1 MGEHTVS
8 KEISL
13 GELQEFIAAFW
24 HYYDE
29 WNAEEIAARFAD
41 NIQYTGR
48 SDTGASPFEDML
60 RADLR
65 GRDETM
71 AWLTEHRNQSP
82 YPLRHNSTN
91 IFRTGRDGDVT
102 NARCYIFVT
111 VVSNL
116 VPVAASSGIVDFA
129 VIRGPVGLQFTSLDV
144 VLDTQESAILS
155 SLSAA
160 DGVARSPV
168 DRR

>member
-1 MGEHTVS
+1 MGN
-8 KEISL
+8 EISL

-24 HYYDE
+24 HHYDE
-29 WNAEEIAARFAD
+29 WNAGEIASRFAD
-41 NIQYTGR
+41 DIHYTTR

-60 RADLR
+60 RADLQ

-102 NARCYIFVT
+102 TGRCYLFVT
-111 VVSNL
+111 MVANL
-116 VPVAASSGIVDFA
+116 VPVPASSGVVDFA
-129 VIRGPVGLQFTSLDV
+129 VTRGPAGLQFTSLDV
-144 VLDTQESAILS
+144 VLDTQDSAI
-155 SLSAA
+155 
-160 DGVARSPV
+160 RSPV
-168 DRR
+168 DPR